1 MQLKPDN
8 NVSHWHQKLNTKIM
22 KQTFTILLT
31 LFVLSTFGQHSY
43 DTSKIV
49 VIQLDTTRSWAWNLK
64 GNKPASLTNEQ
75 ILLADSIVQV
85 CISEHN
91 NNGVQTNTAGMYI
104 GIKSFKMQFVPTIND
119 KGEIII
125 WANCLCEDFLTPR
138 IIEETKKK
146 KKKKKETYFPDFD
159 WRKEIIVVHDGG
171 FGGCFFN
178 VQINLTT
185 KQYFNLMINGI

>member
-1 MQLKPDN
+1 
-8 NVSHWHQKLNTKIM
+8 M
-22 KQTFTILLT
+22 KQTITIFLA
-31 LFVLSTFGQHSY
+31 VLALSSFGQNSY

-49 VIQLDTTRSWAWNLK
+49 IIQLDTSQTWSWNLK
-64 GNKPASLTNEQ
+64 GNKPVSLTDKQ
-75 ILLADSIVQV
+75 VLLADSIVQV

-104 GIKSFKMQFVPTIND
+104 GVKSFKMQFVPTINE

-125 WANCLCEDFLTPR
+125 WANCLCEDFLTPKPV
-138 IIEETKKK
+138 EEKKK
-146 KKKKKETYFPDFD
+146 KQTYFPDFD
-159 WRKEIIVVHDGG
+159 WKKEIIVVHDGG

-185 KQYFNLMINGI
+185 KEYFNLMINGV